1 MGHRETDRRI
11 IASGCRV
18 GEKMDVAAF
27 AEHVRSLPFGKRLPQ
42 ATYVYAPDS
51 TALPDELRAIVDR
64 LRAQMNL
71 AADFN
76 VLKFAD
82 EGGISFLRYL
92 RFFETP
98 HPELS
103 ESVRVSLVTGKV
115 TRSRFGSDG
124 NPPIL
129 HRKELL
135 VAPGE
140 ALADSWARLTAQEEA
155 AGLYEFPAT
164 IGFKAVWEKLLS
176 EKRLAYRDHDLV
188 ERESGASV
196 ELLSAAPKIF
206 RHRTALTRSGVSK
219 PIRLALDSGL
229 IKQGTTVF
237 DYGCGHGTDVRI
249 LRDMGYAVG
258 AWDPAFFPH
267 DEKAAADVV
276 NLGFVLNVIEDP
288 GERLEVLREAWSLAN
303 QALIVSTLVQGQEG
317 HTHGELHGDGVI
329 TSRRT
334 FQKYFEQG
342 ELQGL
347 LEAALDAE
355 PHALS
360 LGVFV
365 VFKEPRLSQ
374 SFVEGRLRRS
384 IDWDAIRS
392 RFVSRRSAKRSRIA
406 ILYESHGELLDA
418 FWARSL
424 ELGRLPKTGEFPRET
439 ELRHAAGA
447 PATVL
452 RLLVTHLGGDA
463 LDEAAQRRKE
473 DLLVYLALAAF
484 RKRIPQKHLAP
495 QLQTDLTT
503 FFGSYARARAEGL
516 ELLMSLGA
524 EELLWDAAVA
534 LPFGWRDPVERHL
547 VIHSSLLDQLPPAL
561 RVFIECGAILYGDP
575 QQADLIK
582 LHLGTRKVTFLV
594 YEDFFRKAFPELRT
608 RIKVDLARLHVTVF
622 EYGFALPAQLLFYKE
637 RFVAA
642 DHRLR
647 PRMEQISRR
656 LSKLGVLKEGLGPND
671 ENALGKA
678 VFMQRLDE
686 LGLRDDLTRRR
697 QSRGATAATESDP
710 PRPANQRPA
719 SGGTS

>member
-1 MGHRETDRRI
+1 
-11 IASGCRV
+11 
-18 GEKMDVAAF
+18 MDVAAF
-27 AEHVRSLPFGKRLPQ
+27 AEHVISLPFGKKLPQ

-51 TALPDELRAIVDR
+51 AALPIELGAIVER
-64 LRAQMNL
+64 LRAQLEL
-71 AADFN
+71 ADDFN
-76 VLKFAD
+76 VLKFAH
-82 EGGISFLRYL
+82 EGGIAFLRYP

-115 TRSRFGSDG
+115 TRSRFGRDG

-135 VAPGE
+135 VAPAE
-140 ALADSWARLTAQEEA
+140 PKAESWARLTSQEVA

-176 EKRLAYRDHDLV
+176 EKRLAYCDHDLV
-188 ERESGASV
+188 ERESGGSV
-196 ELLSAAPKIF
+196 DLLSAAPTIL
-206 RHRTALTRSGVSK
+206 RHRTALARSGVSK

-229 IKQGTTVF
+229 IMQGTTVF
-237 DYGCGHGTDVRI
+237 DYGCGHGSDARI
-249 LRDMGYAVG
+249 LRDMGYAVA
-258 AWDPAFFPH
+258 AWDPAFFPN

-288 GERLEVLREAWSLAN
+288 GERLYVLRDAWALAN
-303 QALIVSTLVQGQEG
+303 QALIVSTLIQGQEG
-317 HTHGELHGDGVI
+317 HTHGERHGDGMI

-365 VFKEPRLSQ
+365 VFKEPLLSQ

-392 RFVSRRSAKRSRIA
+392 RFVTRRSAKRSRIA

-424 ELGRLPKTGEFPRET
+424 ELGRLPKTGEFSREA
-439 ELRHAAGA
+439 ELRQAAGA

-452 RLLVTHLGGDA
+452 RLLATHLGGDA
-463 LDEAAQRRKE
+463 LDEAARRRRE
-473 DLLVYLALAAF
+473 DLLVYLALATF
-484 RKRIPQKHLAP
+484 RKRIPQKHLSP
-495 QLQTDLTT
+495 QFHTDLAT
-503 FFGSYARARAEGL
+503 FFGSYARARAAGL
-516 ELLMSLGA
+516 ELLMSIGA
-524 EELLWDAAVA
+524 EGSLWDAAVA

-561 RVFIECGAILYGDP
+561 RVFVECGAILYGDP

-582 LHLGTRKVTFLV
+582 LHLGSRKVTFLV
-594 YEDFFRKAFPELRT
+594 YEDFFRKPFPELRT
-608 RIKVDLARLHVTVF
+608 RIKVDLPSLHVTVF

-642 DHRLR
+642 DHPLR

-656 LSKLGVLKEGLGPND
+656 LSKVGVFKEELRAND
-671 ENALGKA
+671 ENAPGKA

-697 QSRGATAATESDP
+697 QTRGATSTTVSDP
-710 PRPANQRPA
+710 PNLASQRPA